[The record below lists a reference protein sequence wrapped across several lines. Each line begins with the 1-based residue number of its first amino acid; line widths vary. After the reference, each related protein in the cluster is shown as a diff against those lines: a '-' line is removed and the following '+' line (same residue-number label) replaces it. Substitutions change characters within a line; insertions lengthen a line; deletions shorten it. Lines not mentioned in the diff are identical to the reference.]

1 MKLNWGAEPSVMSSA
16 VRVLLPQTTERPQ
29 LPLPS
34 ESLVADQG
42 GVLSQVLPP
51 EDGFSHFQRTVG

>member
-1 MKLNWGAEPSVMSSA
+1 MSSA
-16 VRVLLPQTTERPQ
+16 VRVLLPETTERPQ

-42 GVLSQVLPP
+42 EVLRQVFLP
-51 EDGFSHFQRTVG
+51 EGEFSHFQRTVG